1 MTDGEIVVTENSD
14 GSYAVSGDAIGTL
27 SDFSDD
33 SSELIQKVDTM
44 GQEYEK
50 YLTQKTQLDSWILFG
65 VFFLVGLFIGR
76 LLNGL
81 FNT

>member
-14 GSYAVSGDAIGTL
+14 GSYAVSGSAIGIL
-27 SDFSDD
+27 SDLCDD
-33 SSELIQKVDTM
+33 SSKLMQNIDTM
-44 GQEYEK
+44 GQDYEN
-50 YLTQKTQLDSWILFG
+50 YLIQKTQLDSWILFG

>member
-14 GSYAVSGDAIGTL
+14 GSYAVSGSAIGTL
-27 SDFSDD
+27 SDLSDD
-33 SSELIQKVDTM
+33 SSKLMQKVDTM

-50 YLTQKTQLDSWILFG
+50 YLIQKTQLDSWILFG

>member
-14 GSYAVSGDAIGTL
+14 GSYAVSGSSIGTL
-27 SDFSDD
+27 SDICDD
-33 SSELIQKVDTM
+33 TSEFMKKVDTM
-44 GQEYEK
+44 GQEYQK

-76 LLNGL
+76 LLDGL

>member
-14 GSYAVSGDAIGTL
+14 GSYTVSGSAIGTL
-27 SDFSDD
+27 SELSDD
-33 SSELIQKVDTM
+33 ASELKHKADTM

-50 YLTQKTQLDSWILFG
+50 YLIQKTQLDSWILFG

>member
-14 GSYAVSGDAIGTL
+14 GSYAVSGSSIATL
-27 SDFSDD
+27 SDLSDD
-33 SSELIQKVDTM
+33 SSKLMQKVDTM

-50 YLTQKTQLDSWILFG
+50 YLIQKTQLDSWILFG